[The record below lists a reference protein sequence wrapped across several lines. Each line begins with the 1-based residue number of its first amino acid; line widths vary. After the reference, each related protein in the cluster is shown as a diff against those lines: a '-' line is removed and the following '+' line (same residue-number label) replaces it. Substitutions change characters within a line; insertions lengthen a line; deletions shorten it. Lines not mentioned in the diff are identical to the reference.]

1 MLLRGDTEALTAL
14 AVVRRVH
21 RPCTLEHHPIRIA
34 TGDLLTG
41 SQCFPP
47 RREGRRAVQRDLGA
61 TVLGDVGRLVGFEP
75 PTHFGSECAAE
86 FATTRSGG
94 CGGGYCCSRGRR
106 GSGTRGRLATRSGRV
121 VVVEGPIRSADC
133 GDLAISAADSLR
145 ADLVVL
151 ATELGA
157 RVGVNSAVDRN
168 FQRELTR
175 VPFVGTE
182 DDETV
187 EDSIRL
193 VAGVQMGCDA
203 SLGNLGEVSA
213 QVLDRVRG
221 LREVGAQP
229 LALGLAGPGSARTG
243 RTGRG
248 ASAGTRGT
256 SGRTG
261 GRATGRTR
269 AARGAAGAAVTVV
282 TRERDDGDDRHE
294 SDDAQDSNERPP
306 VAAIAGRVLV
316 AVVVRDLAAVAG
328 GRLFRAVT
336 TAVATPEEVPL
347 GRGRLLGL
355 GVIVV
360 RVLAVILRRR
370 LREFVGRL
378 DRRDFVIDLLEQVLL
393 VLLGDQAGGRVVFD
407 ADPCLPRVVG
417 VLTPVL
423 HGGIDASVVSTLVAA
438 GIRPVGIGLVA
449 HGTLL
454 GSFFWRRLQLWG
466 HLGLFRHFCRMFDGK
481 LLDLGLGVAVGQFLF
496 AELGQNDQERRLGY
510 CRCCDACKPGD
521 LADRLVAGDLVAREA
536 QRDQHE
542 CGETLCLDFWLL

>member
-1 MLLRGDTEALTAL
+1 MFLRGNTELLTAL

-41 SQCFPP
+41 SQCLPP
-47 RREGRRAVQRDLGA
+47 RGEGRRAVQRDLGA

-86 FATTRSGG
+86 LAATRCGG
-94 CGGGYCCSRGRR
+94 CGGDCCCSRGRTGR
-106 GSGTRGRLATRSGRV
+106 GTRGRV
-121 VVVEGPIRSADC
+121 VVVEWPVRGADC
-133 GDLAISAADSLR
+133 GDLSISAADSLR
-145 ADLVVL
+145 ADLVVGT
-151 ATELGA
+151 AELGA
-157 RVGVNSAVDRN
+157 RVGVNCAVGRN

-187 EDSIRL
+187 KDGVRL
-193 VAGVQMGCDA
+193 VTRVQMGCDPSLRDTREA
-203 SLGNLGEVSA
+203 ST

-221 LREVGAQP
+221 LREVGTQP
-229 LALGLAGPGSARTG
+229 LALGLTSPGSARTG
-243 RTGRG
+243 RTGGG

-256 SGRTG
+256 SGRTD
-261 GRATGRTR
+261 GRATGRAR

-294 SDDAQDSNERPP
+294 CDDAQDSHERPP

-316 AVVVRDLAAVAG
+316 AVMVWHGAAVAG

-336 TAVATPEEVPL
+336 TVVATPEEVLL
-347 GRGRLLGL
+347 GRGRRLGL
-355 GVIVV
+355 GVIAVP
-360 RVLAVILRRR
+360 VLVSGLRRR
-370 LREFVGRL
+370 LREFLGRL
-378 DRRDFVIDLLEQVLL
+378 DRRDFGVDQLQQTAL
-393 VLLGDQAGGRVVFD
+393 VLLGDQTGVRVVFD
-407 ADPCLPRVVG
+407 ANPCLPRVVG

-423 HGGIDASVVSTLVAA
+423 RGQIDASVVSLVSA
-438 GIRPVGIGLVA
+438 GIRPVRIGLVA

-466 HLGLFRHFCRMFDGK
+466 HLGLFRHFCRMFDGE
-481 LLDLGLGVAVGQFLF
+481 LLDLGLGVAVRQIPL

-510 CRCCDACKPGD
+510 CRCCDACKLGD
-521 LADRLVAGDLVAREA
+521 LADRPITGDLVAREA
-536 QRDQHE
+536 QRDHHE
-542 CGETLCLDFWLL
+542 CGETLRLDVWFL